1 MKLPGRFRHLAR
13 SVVRVFRLNGRFAS
27 EFVNH
32 ISPYRKPR
40 HESYRYKST
49 LPRRVH
55 HSTSVLRNRIEGD
68 QLSACISF
76 LVLVILRQVGGDG
89 RRSAVLHP
97 ARIMADGTHDISS
110 DRGDTRPFFASLEQ
124 LAELATMPF
133 KSLVAVAQRFSEH
146 VQTTHRQHVEEDL
159 INDLLLSH
167 GVSTRDK
174 ALLVSFSIQ
183 PGSNSRVIPHV
194 PSLPSHDR
202 RLSSLCTCRK

>member
-1 MKLPGRFRHLAR
+1 M
-13 SVVRVFRLNGRFAS
+13 
-27 EFVNH
+27 
-32 ISPYRKPR
+32 
-40 HESYRYKST
+40 
-49 LPRRVH
+49 
-55 HSTSVLRNRIEGD
+55 
-68 QLSACISF
+68 
-76 LVLVILRQVGGDG
+76 
-89 RRSAVLHP
+89 LHP

-146 VQTTHRQHVEEDL
+146 VETTRRQHMEEDL

-174 ALLVSFSIQ
+174 ALLVSYSIQ